1 MLRVEPKVNPR
12 SVLSPASPLLWCI
25 VLGAVAL
32 AAVGRS
38 SDAAG
43 APDPAARGLDLFLH
57 VPTQAP
63 PRGLVPVQVEAIGFP
78 TAVTTQPLSNVT
90 IEAVWNPEHLGANV
104 SAAPPAVRVKADA
117 NGRAHLDVPMPDG
130 DELELELLV
139 GVRSGAHARTR
150 TVKVKRV
157 RPYDVALFVPDRRVV
172 PGSTISAWVLVTSA
186 LSGSPVP
193 EAPLTLTLG
202 EGGVPRFRV
211 DVMTDVS
218 GTAMA
223 RVPIPISEEPTW
235 TWHLSAAARL
245 GAFGAGEG
253 GVDLTP
259 RDETPG
265 KPQLR
270 VSWTEDSVLAG
281 DVAHFALRVRDASD
295 QPVTGQPIRYWIGPR
310 GTEPPKEAAAWEK
323 ASTRAVTSPAGE
335 VTGEATAPT
344 TVVTGVGTELRVV
357 ARAEVD
363 GRELTAQATVTVGAP
378 AAEVTLTAEGDRVV
392 PGLDQRVLLTVRD
405 GKGRPVVAPFR
416 VDADG
421 LLARVRTDA
430 HGEAEIVWRAPLD
443 LGAMRQTGPCAGGVA
458 AAVTVRAEAQVPELA
473 THPDPFELCVKV
485 DRDATSLVR
494 PERTLVRAG
503 ERVRVRVLSS
513 DAKPA
518 GARAAPR
525 KGPWSIVA
533 TNRAGTSSA
542 STWIEDGAA
551 GGELAIPVGAS
562 GVWSL
567 SAVSP
572 GGQAQARVTA
582 GAVLVVPPVLPKLAA
597 KVTGGRAAPGG
608 AVDVEATL
616 TDGAGHPMVGSV
628 SAIMIDR
635 HGGGSIGGLTALDT
649 RRKLC
654 RDAGADDERCDP
666 FVEGDP
672 ALEPLRRALL
682 AGVGVALAPESD
694 PEGRMQA
701 ELRDAF
707 RGVVHSLEGAVF
719 EAARTPEQLRDVRR
733 RGEGGAWQWNPELM
747 TLVTAA
753 MEPKPVT
760 PGGEPLTLGDL
771 FAIDGQ
777 VTFSNVARRITR
789 LKLFR
794 VLAEMRRFK
803 IEKALDADE
812 PALKDP
818 NAMLRRLVR
827 DGRLDEGA
835 LIDPWGGSLR
845 FVQTQAAP
853 TPFLTVARGWELRA
867 PGPDGQAGTADDVRD
882 PFERVLRSGSPYA
895 VAVQEDRIVDAK
907 WDMEVAE
914 TTVSAWQTM
923 FEELTGTALGSGGGT
938 GSGIGLG
945 GIGSGGGGSGHGFGS
960 GSGRIST
967 GNPSGVAY
975 WSPPV
980 RTDKNG
986 RAVLHVPLGDI
997 ETTWRIALVGVPDGA
1012 TPATASVDVASELPL
1027 AAHVDAGTRWVVGD
1041 SVDAVVTVRCRAPQP
1056 TRATLTFVAGGVLEL
1071 VGAARELAVD
1081 IPANG
1086 VATTRVRARA
1096 KRAGTAELAVTTR
1109 AAGLPEDLA
1118 RHSWEVRRAGEAVDI
1133 SHVQWVD
1140 GKADLTAWLDPKPY
1154 EALGPARVVLE
1165 RGIDVSLAA
1174 ALEALDPD
1182 RLRSAPELADA
1193 IEVASRLRAWGM
1205 TRGGEND
1212 PLVVRAAT
1220 VQRRATGRL
1229 AAYVHLAG
1237 APPFPAVTAR
1247 AAAFA
1252 APGEGG
1258 ALPKPSDCPADAAP
1272 GDLLASVDGLDAE
1285 PAPMAGGVAS
1295 CWDAYVSSVMDE
1307 VDRSADPVA
1316 TARALLALADRPHRA
1331 ARAHDT
1337 AARLEGLVGRSK
1349 REPGA
1354 AITLPPGDA
1363 RDRGARATVY
1373 AGLVR
1378 AASLNRTRAGELPR
1392 LVAAAAVQRDQAGG
1406 YGASGATRAV
1416 VRAILAA
1423 SPPPSTGRLV
1433 ARIVVDGSARDLEVP
1448 VTGVAAL
1455 ALPVDAKEV
1464 TVDATGIIARLER
1477 PGLRPW
1483 TLPEPAAPHG
1493 PLHAEITWPTTA
1505 RAGRTGLLRVVV
1517 RNDSG
1522 HAGTV
1527 DVRIPL
1533 PPGVTLAEP
1542 VPNVRQVQGVLTI
1555 RRTLDG
1561 GRLPTVVEVPIRFF
1575 LAGTATVPEAQVR
1588 YAFDAGPRVIV
1599 PARPFSVTS
1608 P

>member
-1 MLRVEPKVNPR
+1 MPRVVPHVNLRR
-12 SVLSPASPLLWCI
+12 HPLL
-25 VLGAVAL
+25 LSMLLAAVAL
-32 AAVGRS
+32 SALGRS

-57 VPTQAP
+57 VPANAP

-78 TAVTTQPLSNVT
+78 TAVTTQPLANVT

-104 SAAPPAVRVKADA
+104 SAAPPVVRAKADA
-117 NGRAHLDVPMPDG
+117 SGRAHLDVPVPDG
-130 DELELELLV
+130 DEMELELLV

-202 EGGVPRFRV
+202 EGGVPRFRT
-211 DVMTDVS
+211 DVVTDVS

-223 RVPIPISEEPTW
+223 RIPIPISEEPTW

-245 GAFGAGEG
+245 GAFGAGEA
-253 GVDLTP
+253 GVELMP
-259 RDETPG
+259 REETPG
-265 KPQLR
+265 KPQLH
-270 VSWTEDSVLAG
+270 VSWIEDSVLAG

-295 QPVTGQPIRYWIGPR
+295 QPVTGQALRYWIGPR
-310 GTEPPKEAAAWEK
+310 GTEPPKEAVAWEK
-323 ASTRAVTSPAGE
+323 VATRAVTNPSGE
-335 VTGEATAPT
+335 VLGEASTPA
-344 TVVTGVGTELRVV
+344 TVVTGVGTQLRIV
-357 ARAEVD
+357 ARGEVD
-363 GRELTAQATVTVGAP
+363 GRELTSQATVTVGAP
-378 AAEVTLTAEGDRVV
+378 AAEATLTTEGDRVV
-392 PGLDQRVLLTVRD
+392 PGLEQRVLLTVHD
-405 GKGRPVVAPFR
+405 GKGKPVVAPFR

-421 LLARVRTDA
+421 LLAHVRTDM
-430 HGEAEIVWRAPLD
+430 HGEAEVSWRAPLD
-443 LGAMRQTGPCAGGVA
+443 VGAMRQTGPCAGGVA
-458 AAVTVRAEAQVPELA
+458 AAVTVRPEAPVPELS

-494 PERTLVRAG
+494 ADRTLVRAG
-503 ERVRVRVLSS
+503 EQLHVRVLSS

-518 GARAAPR
+518 GGRGARR
-525 KGPWSIVA
+525 KGPWSLVA
-533 TNRAGTSSA
+533 TNRAGTSSVSA
-542 STWIEDGAA
+542 WIEDGEA
-551 GGELAIPVGAS
+551 GGDLAIPVGAS

-567 SAVSP
+567 AAVSP
-572 GGQAQARVTA
+572 GGRADARVTA
-582 GAVLVVPPVLPKLAA
+582 GAVLVVPPVLPKLTA
-597 KVTGGRAAPGG
+597 KMTGGRAAPGG
-608 AVDVEATL
+608 AIDLEAVL
-616 TDGAGHPMVGSV
+616 TDGAGRGMPGSV

-635 HGGGSIGGLTALDT
+635 HGGGSIGGLGALDT
-649 RRKLC
+649 RHKLC
-654 RDAGADDERCDP
+654 SSAGADDDRCDA
-666 FVEGDP
+666 FVEGAP

-682 AGVGVALAPESD
+682 AGLGVTLAPQND
-694 PEGRMQA
+694 PEGRMLT

-707 RGVVHSLEGAVF
+707 RDVVHSLEGAVF
-719 EAARTPEQLRDVRR
+719 EAARSPEQLRDVRR
-733 RGEGGAWQWNPELM
+733 RGADGTWQWNPELM

-777 VTFSNVARRITR
+777 VTFGNVARRITR

-803 IEKALDADE
+803 LEKSLDADE

-827 DGRLDEGA
+827 DARLEEEA

-845 FVQTQAAP
+845 FVQTQQAP
-853 TPFLTVARGWELRA
+853 VPFLTVARGWELRA
-867 PGPDGQAGTADDVRD
+867 PGPDGQAGTADDVKD
-882 PFERVLRSGSPYA
+882 PFERVLKSGSPYA

-923 FEELTGTALGSGGGT
+923 FEELTGTKLGEGGGGT

-945 GIGSGGGGSGHGFGS
+945 GIGSGVGGSGHGFGS
-960 GSGRIST
+960 GSGRLSV
-967 GNPSGVAY
+967 GNPSGVAF
-975 WSPPV
+975 WSPPI

-986 RAVLHVPLGDI
+986 RAVIRVPLGDI

-1027 AAHVDAGTRWVVGD
+1027 AAHVDAGTRWIVGD
-1041 SVDAVVTVRCRAPQP
+1041 SVDAVVTVRSRAKTP
-1056 TRATLTFVAGGVLEL
+1056 TRATLTFAAGGVLEL
-1071 VGAARELAVD
+1071 VGGGRELAVD

-1086 VATTRVRARA
+1086 VTTTRVRARA
-1096 KRAGTAELAVTTR
+1096 RRAGTAELAVTTR
-1109 AAGLPEDLA
+1109 APGLPDDLA
-1118 RHSWEVRRAGEAVDI
+1118 RHSWEVRRAGEAVDV
-1133 SHVQWVD
+1133 SHVQWVE
-1140 GKADLTAWLDPKPY
+1140 GEVELTPWLDPKPY

-1165 RGIDVSLAA
+1165 RGVDVSLAS

-1182 RLRSAPELADA
+1182 RLRSARELADA
-1193 IEVASRLRAWGM
+1193 IEVASRLRAWG
-1205 TRGGEND
+1205 TARGGEDD
-1212 PLVVRAAT
+1212 PIVVRAT
-1220 VQRRATGRL
+1220 TIQRRATGRL
-1229 AAYVHLAG
+1229 AAYVHLPG
-1237 APPFPAVTAR
+1237 APAFPAVTAR

-1252 APGEGG
+1252 APGEAG
-1258 ALPKPSDCPADAAP
+1258 ALPKAKDCPEDAPA
-1272 GDLLASVDGLDAE
+1272 GDLLAAVDGLDAE

-1295 CWDAYVSSVMDE
+1295 CWDAYVSTVMDD
-1307 VDRSADPVA
+1307 VDRSADPEA

-1331 ARAHDT
+1331 ARAHET
-1337 AARLEGLVGRSK
+1337 AARLEALVGRSK

-1354 AITLPPGDA
+1354 EIKLPPGEA
-1363 RDRGARATVY
+1363 HDRGARATVY

-1378 AASLNRTRAGELPR
+1378 AASLDRTRAAELPR
-1392 LVAAAAVQRDQAGG
+1392 LVAAAAVQRDQSGG

-1423 SPPPSTGRLV
+1423 SPPPSTGRIV
-1433 ARIVVDGSARDLEVP
+1433 VRVVVDGTARDLDVP
-1448 VTGVAAL
+1448 ATGVAAL
-1455 ALPVDAKEV
+1455 TLPEGAKTLTLE
-1464 TVDATGIIARLER
+1464 AKGIIARLER

-1483 TLPEPAAPHG
+1483 TLPAPGEPHG
-1493 PLHAEITWPTTA
+1493 PLHAEITWPASA
-1505 RAGRTGLLRVVV
+1505 RAGRTGLLRVAV
-1517 RNDSG
+1517 RNDAG
-1522 HAGTV
+1522 HATTV
-1527 DVRIPL
+1527 DVRLPL

-1542 VPNVRQVQGVLTI
+1542 IPNVRQVQGVLAI

-1561 GRLPTVVEVPIRFF
+1561 GRLPNVVEVPIRFL
-1575 LAGTATVPEAQVR
+1575 LAGSVTVPETVVR
-1588 YAFDAGPRVIV
+1588 YAFDAGPRVVV
-1599 PARPFSVTS
+1599 PARPFSVAS

>member
-1 MLRVEPKVNPR
+1 MPRVLPRVNPR
-12 SVLSPASPLLWCI
+12 RHPLLLSI
-25 VLGAVAL
+25 LVGALGL
-32 AAVGRS
+32 SAAGRS

-63 PRGLVPVQVEAIGFP
+63 PRGVLPVQVEALGFP
-78 TAVTTQPLSNVT
+78 TAVTTQPLAGVT

-104 SAAPPAVRVKADA
+104 SSAPPAVRAKADLA
-117 NGRAHLDVPMPDG
+117 GRAHLDVPVPDG

-150 TVKVKRV
+150 AIKVKRV
-157 RPYDVALFVPDRRVV
+157 RPYEVALFVPDRRVV

-202 EGGVPRFRV
+202 EGGVPRFRTDIV
-211 DVMTDVS
+211 TDVS

-235 TWHLSAAARL
+235 SWHLSAAARL

-253 GVDLTP
+253 SVDLTP
-259 RDETPG
+259 REESPG

-281 DVAHFALRVRDASD
+281 GVAHFALRLRDASD
-295 QPVTGQPIRYWIGPR
+295 QPVTGRAVRYWIGPR
-310 GTEPPKEAAAWEK
+310 GTEPPKDAAAWERI
-323 ASTRAVTSPAGE
+323 STRAVTDPAGE
-335 VTGEATAPT
+335 IMGETTAPA

-357 ARAEVD
+357 ARTDVD
-363 GRELTAQATVTVGAP
+363 GRELTGQATVAVGAP
-378 AAEVTLTAEGDRVV
+378 AAEATLTVEGDRIV
-392 PGLDQRVLLTVRD
+392 PGIEQRLLLTMHD
-405 GKGRPVVAPFR
+405 GKGRPVTAPFE

-421 LLARVRTDA
+421 LSAHVKTDA
-430 HGEAEIVWRAPLD
+430 HGEAEVAWRVPAD
-443 LGAMRQTGPCAGGVA
+443 VGAMRQTGPCAGGVA
-458 AAVTVRAEAQVPELA
+458 AAVTVRVEAHVPALA

-503 ERVRVRVLSS
+503 ERVRVRVVPS
-513 DAKPA
+513 DANGKA
-518 GARAAPR
+518 AARR
-525 KGPWSIVA
+525 KGPWSVVA
-533 TNRAGTSSA
+533 TNRSGTSSA
-542 STWIEDGAA
+542 SAWIEDGEA
-551 GGELAIPVGAS
+551 GGELAIPAGAS

-582 GAVLVVPPVLPKLAA
+582 GAILVVPPVLPQLTA

-608 AVDVEATL
+608 AVDVEAVL
-616 TDGAGHPMVGSV
+616 TDGAGHGMQGSV

-635 HGGGSIGGLTALDT
+635 HGGGSIGGLAALDT
-649 RRKLC
+649 RGRLC
-654 RDAGADDERCDP
+654 RDAGADDERCDA
-666 FVEGDP
+666 VVQGDP

-682 AGVGVALAPESD
+682 AGQGTALPPEND
-694 PEGRMQA
+694 PEGRMHA

-707 RGVVHSLEGAVF
+707 RAVVRSLEGAVF
-719 EAARTPEQLRDVRR
+719 EAATTPEQLRDVRR
-733 RGEGGAWQWNPELM
+733 HEGGAWQWNPELM

-760 PGGEPLTLGDL
+760 PGGEALTLGDL

-812 PALKDP
+812 PALRDP

-827 DGRLDEGA
+827 DGRLEGAA

-845 FVQTQAAP
+845 FVATQGAP
-853 TPFLTVARGWELRA
+853 VPFLTVARGWELRA
-867 PGPDGQAGTADDVRD
+867 PGPDGQAGTADDVKD
-882 PFERVLRSGSPYA
+882 PFERVLKSGTPYA
-895 VAVQEDRIVDAK
+895 LAVQEDRIVDAK

-914 TTVSAWQTM
+914 TTVTAWQTM
-923 FEELTGTALGSGGGT
+923 FEELTGSKLGGGGT
-938 GSGIGLG
+938 GEGIGLG
-945 GIGSGGGGSGHGFGS
+945 GLGSMGSGRGSGYGSGHG
-960 GSGRIST
+960 RLT
-967 GNPSGVAY
+967 VGNPSGVAF
-975 WSPPV
+975 WSPPI

-1041 SVDAVVTVRCRAPQP
+1041 SVDAIVTVRSRATQP
-1056 TRATLTFVAGGVLEL
+1056 TRATLTFAAGGVLEL
-1071 VGAARELAVD
+1071 ATGARELTVD
-1081 IPANG
+1081 VPANG
-1086 VATTRVRARA
+1086 IATTRVRARA

-1109 AAGLPEDLA
+1109 APGLPDDLA
-1118 RHSWEVRRAGEAVDI
+1118 RHTWEVRRAGESVDV
-1133 SHVQWVD
+1133 SHVQWVE
-1140 GKADLTAWLDPKPY
+1140 GEAELSPWLDPKPFA
-1154 EALGPARVVLE
+1154 ALGPARVVLE
-1165 RGIDVSLAA
+1165 RGIDVSLAS

-1182 RLRSAPELADA
+1182 RLRGAAELADA
-1193 IEVASRLRAWGM
+1193 IEVASRLRAWGL
-1205 TRGGEND
+1205 TRGGEED

-1220 VQRRATGRL
+1220 IQRRATGRL
-1229 AAYVHLAG
+1229 AAYVHLPG
-1237 APPFPAVTAR
+1237 APSHPAITAR

-1252 APGEGG
+1252 AAGEAG
-1258 ALPKPSDCPADAAP
+1258 ALPKPKECPDDGLP
-1272 GDLLASVDGLDAE
+1272 GELYASVDALDAE
-1285 PAPMAGGVAS
+1285 PPPLAGGVAS
-1295 CWDAYVSSVMDE
+1295 CWDAFVSTVMDD
-1307 VDRSADPVA
+1307 VDRSGDPA
-1316 TARALLALADRPHRA
+1316 LTARALLALADRPHRA
-1331 ARAHDT
+1331 VRAHDT
-1337 AARLEGLVGRSK
+1337 AQRLQALVGRTAH
-1349 REPGA
+1349 EPGA
-1354 AITLPPGDA
+1354 AITLPPGES

-1378 AASLNRTRAGELPR
+1378 AATLDRARAAELPR
-1392 LVAAAAVQRDQAGG
+1392 LVAAAAVQRDQGGG
-1406 YGASGATRAV
+1406 YGSSGATRAV

-1423 SPPPSTGRLV
+1423 SPPPPPSTTRVVARLV
-1433 ARIVVDGSARDLEVP
+1433 IDGAARDLEVP
-1448 VTGVAAL
+1448 AAGVAAL
-1455 ALPVDAKEV
+1455 TLPEGAKALTIDAK
-1464 TVDATGIIARLER
+1464 GLIARLER
-1477 PGLRPW
+1477 PGMRPW
-1483 TLPEPAAPHG
+1483 TLPDPADPHG
-1493 PLHAEITWPTTA
+1493 PLHAEVTWPADA

-1517 RNDSG
+1517 RDEAT
-1522 HAGTV
+1522 HAATV
-1527 DVRIPL
+1527 DVRLPL

-1542 VPNVRQVQGVLTI
+1542 LPNVRQVQGVLVI
-1555 RRTLDG
+1555 RRALAG
-1561 GRLPTVVEVPIRFF
+1561 GPLPTVVEVPIRFL
-1575 LAGTATVPEAQVR
+1575 LAGAVTVPEGQAR
-1588 YAFDAGPRVIV
+1588 YAFDAAPRALV
-1599 PARPFSVTS
+1599 PARPFSVAS